1 MMMTR
6 KFVRYALF
14 PGVAML
20 GLSLAA
26 CSGGA
31 TPTPAGQGGTGGG
44 GGPILQAYR
53 GASGQFVEN
62 YNPLSPT
69 ALGDVNGLIYERL
82 FFFNNLAPLGTP
94 PVPELGKSYELDK
107 TGKVLTVQL
116 QQGVKW
122 SDGQAFTAK
131 DVAFTFNLMRKTP
144 ALNTTGN
151 TPEAKAT
158 GDTTVTLTFDSPGF
172 ADAPTILGSPI
183 VSEHIFSKMKDVTT
197 DVNKNPVGTGPM
209 KLGTFSAQSYLF
221 NKSDT
226 FRDAAQVAPKG
237 IRYYSLSGNEAATNK
252 LLAGDL
258 DWAGIF
264 IPDVDK
270 VTKPFP
276 NLHSQPTTNQ
286 QVQLTTCS
294 SAKLGCTGPQTDPAV
309 RQAMAA
315 AIDRD
320 QVNKLAYYGKGIP
333 ISPTFALPK
342 RDVKFID
349 PQFPAEPMQPDVAKA
364 KSLLEADGW
373 KMGADNVYAK
383 DGQRLSMT
391 VIVVAGYTDYIAALD
406 IIKSNLAQAGI
417 EIKPQQQANAEVTS
431 VRSLG
436 KFQLTIDGMFEGPVG
451 DPYYIYNGRFSSA
464 TVAPVGKTANPYGN
478 LAKFS
483 DPTVDAAIKAAGSTS
498 DLDVKAEQYKK
509 IQAVIVPNLPYVPI
523 INNQGFGMYSDANYT
538 GWKLYN
544 NGIEQTLLGLKAR

>member
-1 MMMTR
+1 MSRR
-6 KFVRYALF
+6 KSALRVVC
-14 PGVAML
+14 PGVVIL
-20 GLSLAA
+20 GLALAG
-26 CSGGA
+26 CSSSGTTKTGTAQGGA
-31 TPTPAGQGGTGGG
+31 

-82 FFFNNLAPLGTP
+82 FFFNNLTALGTP
-94 PVPELGKSYELDK
+94 PTSELGKSYTLDK
-107 TGKVLTVQL
+107 TGKILKVEL
-116 QQGVKW
+116 QSGVKW

-131 DVAFTFNLMRKTP
+131 DVAYTFNLIRKTP

-151 TPEAKAT
+151 APAATAT
-158 GDTTVTLTFDSPGF
+158 GDLSVTLTFDSPGF
-172 ADAPTILGSPI
+172 ADTPTVLGSPI
-183 VSEHIFSKMKDVTT
+183 VPEHIFSKMKDVTT

-209 KLGTFSAQSYLF
+209 KLDSFTAQSYLF
-221 NKSDT
+221 SKSDT
-226 FRDAAQVAPKG
+226 FRDAAKVAPKG
-237 IRYYSLSGNEAATNK
+237 VRYFSLSGNEAATNK

-270 VTKPFP
+270 VTKPYP

-294 SAKLGCTGPQTDPAV
+294 NAKLGCTGPQTDPAV

-320 QVNKLAYYGKGIP
+320 QVNKLAYYGKGIA
-333 ISPTFALPK
+333 ISPTFALSK
-342 RDVKFID
+342 RDEKFID
-349 PQFPAEPMQPDVAKA
+349 PKFQPEPMRPDVAKA

-373 KMGADNVYAK
+373 ALGSDGIYAK
-383 DGQRLSMT
+383 AGQRLSMD
-391 VIVVAGYTDYIAALD
+391 VIVTAGYTDYIAALD
-406 IIKSNLAQAGI
+406 IIKSNLAKAGI
-417 EIKPQQQANAEVTS
+417 EIKPQQQANAEVLS
-431 VRSLG
+431 ARSLG
-436 KFQLTIDGMFEGPVG
+436 KFQMAIDGMFEGPVG

-464 TVAPVGKTANPYGN
+464 TVAPVGTASNPYGD

-483 DPTVDAAIKAAGSTS
+483 SPIVDAAIKAAGSTE
-498 DLDVKAEQYKK
+498 DVDVKAVQYKK
-509 IQAVIVPNLPYVPI
+509 IQAIIVPDLPYIPI

-544 NGIEQTLLGLKAR
+544 NGVEETLLGLTVK